1 MDNNQPTVED
11 IAVLL
16 LAGICR
22 TTVTV
27 IGRAFDEVDSY
38 QIYKKRKSSG
48 GFRVIAEPPETLK
61 FVQKRLLIWLNRLS
75 KRFDFYNNDQ
85 RHNNDWSYD
94 QLVYKPVL
102 EHVIN
107 KQLHAQR
114 NKSISTTAAALKV
127 HSNFLIEIDLKNAFP
142 SVGAEFLQTILY
154 PIFLDECHSYYYPP
168 HQKLFRQKLMVI
180 SKIMKDKIGPPPTIN
195 YQFFRYRDY
204 EGEEFRA
211 LVERLSEWNLKAE
224 KLLTKLG
231 FRKIHQYKD
240 NSWIVKDPLGE
251 SWRVPTLNKDSY
263 PHYPLFSTRTC
274 REFRN
279 LIREASGQ
287 ERLLEASQI
296 PEIIDYF
303 TKYLVR
309 LTTFHNSLPQGAPTS
324 GFLLNLV
331 ISEMKLPEK
340 IMANFGSKGNSK
352 LAVYVDNF
360 FITSIKKPDE
370 KLLSNLEQT
379 IAQTGVFQLN
389 SKKTKVYDLRCNSG
403 SVLGMK
409 LIQRPATEK
418 ELMVIDKLKPRGYAK
433 AKKSSRKWLI
443 TTTTL
448 SQKKQ
453 KQYRAF
459 LHHVITQS
467 VSTRE
472 ISRAEGYH
480 GHIVS
485 VYGRDLENLPATLR
499 GLVGAFRMKIHKIK

>member
-11 IAVLL
+11 AAVLL
-16 LAGICR
+16 LARICR
-22 TTVTV
+22 TTITV

-38 QIYKKRKSSG
+38 QIHKKHKSSG
-48 GFRVIAEPPETLK
+48 GFRIIAEPPETLK

-75 KRFDFYNNDQ
+75 KRFDFYNSKR
-85 RHNNDWSYD
+85 RHNNRSYD
-94 QLVYKPVL
+94 QLVYKKVL
-102 EHVIN
+102 EHTID
-107 KQLHAQR
+107 KRLHAQR

-142 SVGAEFLQTILY
+142 SVSAEFLQAILY
-154 PIFLDECHSYYYPP
+154 PIFLDECNSYYYPP
-168 HQKLFRQKLMVI
+168 HQKLFYQKLMAI
-180 SKIMKDKIGPPPTIN
+180 SEIMKDKIGPPPTIN
-195 YQFFRYRDY
+195 VSFRYRYYQD
-204 EGEEFRA
+204 EEFKTWKEA
-211 LVERLSEWNLKAE
+211 LLKWNVEAE
-224 KLLTKLG
+224 KLLTELG
-231 FRKIHQYKD
+231 FCKIHQYQD
-240 NSWIVKDPLGE
+240 NSWIVNGPLGE
-251 SWRVPTLNKDSY
+251 SWRVPLISKDSY

-279 LIREASGQ
+279 LIREVSGQ

-340 IMANFGSKGNSK
+340 IMTNFGNKWNSK

-370 KLLSNLEQT
+370 KLLSNIEQVV
-379 IAQTGVFQLN
+379 AQTGVFQLN
-389 SKKTKVYDLRCNSG
+389 PKKTKVYDLRCNSG
-403 SVLGMK
+403 PILGMK
-409 LIQRPATEK
+409 LTQRPATEK
-418 ELMVIDKLKPRGYAK
+418 ELIVIDKLKPCGYVK

-467 VSTRE
+467 VSDKE

-485 VYGRDLENLPATLR
+485 VYGKNLENLPATLR
-499 GLVGAFRMKIHKIK
+499 GLVGAFRMKIHKIR